1 MFKLSGSNNSQ
12 VRFQFE
18 TAAVAPPSP
27 SSPPTTLEVVAL
39 IDHCC
44 DTNVKNVLNGHEVV
58 ADDWLSTNSRMFEA
72 VIKSIEAKD
81 PGTLF
86 PSMFQAQEA
95 ERNKKEE
102 EREKRAEERDE
113 KARKREEKAE
123 AREKKAEAREKKA
136 ENREKTA
143 GIREKK
149 LSDNMASMKA
159 DIATLTKNQ
168 DRLAQ
173 DVTEIKTDQKKLMQ
187 DVSDLKTHQERTNN
201 ILSGFATSLQEHPV
215 PPGPA

>member
-1 MFKLSGSNNSQ
+1 MYKLSGSNNSQ

-113 KARKREEKAE
+113 KARKREKK
-123 AREKKAEAREKKA
+123 RRRQEKKRRRQEKK
-136 ENREKTA
+136 R
-143 GIREKK
+143 RRQEKK
-149 LSDNMASMKA
+149 RRR
-159 DIATLTKNQ
+159 IG
-168 DRLAQ
+168 
-173 DVTEIKTDQKKLMQ
+173 KKPRG
-187 DVSDLKTHQERTNN
+187 SERRNYPTTW
-201 ILSGFATSLQEHPV
+201 LR
-215 PPGPA
+215 

>member
-1 MFKLSGSNNSQ
+1 MYKLSGSNNSQ

-123 AREKKAEAREKKA
+123 AREKKAE
-136 ENREKTA
+136 NREKTA

>member
-1 MFKLSGSNNSQ
+1 MYKLSGSNNSQ